1 MSDEAEAIFQ
11 ARDSKF
17 QFAEYPVEGHVECVR
32 IQKLKRKYSG
42 ESMKKSLLAVGVATM
57 LMIAWSL
64 GRMQGQQDQKVIF
77 VSADHA
83 NFQETPSKGVSM
95 AAIWGDA
102 NKGAHAT
109 FTKFVPGF
117 DAGMHTHTSDVW
129 IVVVK
134 GAYLYK
140 DESGAKRAEP
150 GSFLRVPGGMKHWSG
165 GDPKE
170 GALFYE
176 ESSGK
181 FDSIPVTKIIS
192 SPK

>member
-1 MSDEAEAIFQ
+1 
-11 ARDSKF
+11 
-17 QFAEYPVEGHVECVR
+17 
-32 IQKLKRKYSG
+32 
-42 ESMKKSLLAVGVATM
+42 MKKSLLLVGVVTT
-57 LMIAWSL
+57 LMIAWSI

-83 NFQETPSKGVSM
+83 NFQETPTKGVTM

-140 DESGAKRAEP
+140 DDSGAQRVEP

-165 GDPKE
+165 GDPKD

-181 FDSIPVTKIIS
+181 FDSIPVTKITS
-192 SPK
+192 SPN